1 MKEMS
6 LITGF
11 LERGP
16 CSHRNHIQSSSGGL
30 RAEDQSTH
38 QSSYPAKTGTTSKKQ
53 AGKKGLKSRQD
64 KI

>member
-38 QSSYPAKTGTTSKKQ
+38 QSSYPAKTGTTSKK
-53 AGKKGLKSRQD
+53 
-64 KI
+64 

>member
-38 QSSYPAKTGTTSKKQ
+38 QRQ
-53 AGKKGLKSRQD
+53 VQLQKSRQG
-64 KI
+64 KKA